1 MLNKRIDQLTI
12 DDLENL
18 VTTRQAEVQ
27 RLEFKRD
34 LEIKGDGKKELLRDI
49 TAMSNTRG
57 GFIVFGIDEANGEAI
72 AMPGI
77 ELADPDATILQIESI
92 IRDNS
97 EPKLTGFST
106 RNFKLQTGR
115 FMMVIYI
122 AQSSNPPHR
131 ATGDQFFARA
141 SNGKY
146 PMSVTQL
153 RQVFTQGAQRLERL
167 RSLIS
172 SRLEVL
178 NDDREEPVTFKGNN
192 GKVVAHFVPV
202 VSLDGDVAI
211 PVGQQLERQLFPVL
225 RPYGFR
231 DSANDYPRPRY
242 NVDGLMFKY
251 ERSSIVAHSTQ
262 IFRGGYFEGV
272 ESKNLAQ
279 RPRWQPGSG
288 ETGENVLRVFAEYIT
303 ENTLLWVGQCLQV
316 CRQLEINPPYVFTLS
331 LLRPDGAVIENG
343 RGGELDQIRIN
354 RPDLRLPE
362 ITLEEVELFFELGL
376 EANHPDSRKALG
388 VTLKPIF
395 DALWQSAGYPGSPE
409 S

>member
-12 DDLENL
+12 NDLENL

-72 AMPGI
+72 DMPGI
-77 ELADPDATILQIESI
+77 ETTDIDTTTIQIESI

-106 RNFKLQTGR
+106 RNFKLDTGR
-115 FMMVIYI
+115 FVVVIYI
-122 AQSSNPPHR
+122 PQSSNPPHR

-141 SNGKY
+141 TNAKY
-146 PMSVTQL
+146 AMSVTQL
-153 RQVFTQGAQRLERL
+153 RQVFTQGVQRLERL

-178 NDDREEPVTFKGNN
+178 NDIREEPVTFKGNN
-192 GKVVAHFVPV
+192 GKVVVHFVPV
-202 VSLDGDVAI
+202 TSLDGDVAI
-211 PVGQQLERQLFPVL
+211 PVGQLLERQLFPIL

-231 DSANDYPRPRY
+231 QSMTDSPSSRY
-242 NVDGLMFKY
+242 NVDGLMFQY
-251 ERSSIVAHSTQ
+251 EKSPIVAYSTQ

-279 RPRWQPGSG
+279 MPLWTRNGDSEEKVLTLSG
-288 ETGENVLRVFAEYIT
+288 EIIQ
-303 ENTLLWVGQCLQV
+303 ENTILWVGQCLQV
-316 CRQLEINPPYVFTLS
+316 CRKLEINPPYVFTLS
-331 LLRPDGAVIENG
+331 LLRADGAIMDNG
-343 RGGELDQIRIN
+343 FIGSKPNQLRIN

-362 ITLEEVELFFELGL
+362 ITLEEVDQFFELGL
-376 EANHPDSRKALG
+376 EAKHPDAYTAVG
-388 VTLKPIF
+388 VTLKPVF
-395 DALWQSAGYPGSPE
+395 DALWQSAGFSGSPK

>member
-12 DDLENL
+12 EDLENL

-77 ELADPDATILQIESI
+77 ETTDIDATTVQIESI

-106 RNFKLQTGR
+106 RKFKLDTGR
-115 FMMVIYI
+115 FVLVIYI
-122 AQSSNPPHR
+122 PQSSNPPHR

-141 SNGKY
+141 TNAKY
-146 PMSVTQL
+146 AMSVTQL

-178 NDDREEPVTFKGNN
+178 NNDREEPVTFNGNN

-202 VSLDGDVAI
+202 VSLDGDKAI
-211 PVGQQLERQLFPVL
+211 PVGQPLERQLFPIL
-225 RPYGFR
+225 RPYGI
-231 DSANDYPRPRY
+231 DEGSTPVY
-242 NVDGLMFKY
+242 NVDGLIFKY
-251 ERSSIVAHSTQ
+251 ETSPIVAHSTQ
-262 IFRGGYFEGV
+262 IFRSGYFEGV
-272 ESKNLAQ
+272 ESRNLAQ
-279 RPRWQPGSG
+279 YPRFGGQPDEKSLTLLG
-288 ETGENVLRVFAEYIT
+288 EAIR
-303 ENTLLWVGQCLQV
+303 ENTITWVGQCLQV
-316 CRQLEINPPYVFTLS
+316 CRKLEIDPPYVFTLS
-331 LLRPDGAVIENG
+331 LLRADGASMGNG
-343 RGGELDQIRIN
+343 FIGSKPNQIRIN

-362 ITLEEVELFFELGL
+362 ITLEEVEQFFELGL
-376 EANHPDSRKALG
+376 ERNGSEAYKAAVSL
-388 VTLKPIF
+388 TLKPVF
-395 DALWQSAGYPGSPE
+395 DALWQSAGFPGSPVT
-409 S
+409 